1 MTRIQDIKNI
11 IFAAVKKQERI
22 FLSILALWVCAD
34 LLTALFA
41 EIHADEAY
49 YALYGAFLDWGYYDH
64 PPMVALLTRC
74 SSSLFGGNLGVRF
87 CTTLLHA
94 GTLWLI
100 WRTLDEGERHRP
112 HAAAEFC
119 IIAASLTMFVVY
131 GFITTP
137 DAPLLFFTAL
147 FFFLYKRY
155 LAHPGW
161 PLATAIGLTVA
172 AMLYSKYM
180 ALLVVMF
187 VLLSNLRLLRDGRV
201 WYAAALALLL
211 FTPHLLWQIR
221 HDFPSFSYHLIARN
235 SQFKW
240 TFPLEY
246 IPNQLLV
253 FNPAALVVALLVCWR
268 RRKTSD
274 LWEKAGLFTIA
285 GFLLFFWLMTLKGHA
300 EPHWTVAASVP
311 MLPLLFH
318 TLRQEGWRKWTYRL
332 FLPIAGL
339 LITARIILCFN
350 ILPERTGLCG
360 NQVRMEAIH
369 QLAGHTPVIFV
380 GSFQNPALYRFYT
393 GEKTTALSTLY
404 GRRTQYDILQL
415 DTCLQGGPC
424 LLVGN
429 IPSGSDTII
438 HGTPVHYRRTGHY
451 QGTNRIVLELNQC
464 DFLDGDSVRV
474 HYTLTNTYP
483 VTFDFAHEEFPIS
496 LLAVYRTAEGY
507 HKFECPLTENI
518 TLCPDGWLQGTAS
531 FPLLHNTPMVFAL
544 YNGVCETVN
553 SKPHILAP

>member
-1 MTRIQDIKNI
+1 M
-11 IFAAVKKQERI
+11 KKQERI
-22 FLSILALWVCAD
+22 FLCILALWFCAD

-49 YALYGAFLDWGYYDH
+49 YALYAAFLDWGYYDH
-64 PPMVALLTRC
+64 PPMVALLTHC
-74 SSSLFGGNLGVRF
+74 SSLLFGGNLSVRF

-100 WRTLDEGERHRP
+100 WKTLDEEARSGP
-112 HAAAEFC
+112 PAALEFG
-119 IIAASLTMFVVY
+119 IIAASMTMLVIY

-147 FFFLYKRY
+147 FFFLYKHY
-155 LAHPGW
+155 LTRPGW
-161 PLATAIGLTVA
+161 PLALAIGVTVA

-180 ALLVVMF
+180 ALLVVAF
-187 VLLSNLRLLRDGRV
+187 VLLSNLRLLRDIRV
-201 WYAAALALLL
+201 WCAAALALLL
-211 FTPHLLWQIR
+211 FTPHLLWQVQ

-253 FNPAALVVALLVCWR
+253 FNPVALALALWLCWKQ
-268 RRKTSD
+268 RKSTD
-274 LWEKAGLFTIA
+274 LLERAGIFTIA
-285 GFLLFFWLMTLKGHA
+285 GFLLFFWVMTLKGHA

-318 TLRQEGWRKWTYRL
+318 TLRKEEWRKWTYRL
-332 FLPIAGL
+332 FLPIAIL
-339 LITARIILCFN
+339 LLVARIILCLN
-350 ILPERTGLCG
+350 ILPEKTGFSG
-360 NQVRMEAIH
+360 KQARMEAIH
-369 QLAGHTPVIFV
+369 QLAGHTPVVFV
-380 GSFQNPALYRFYT
+380 GSFQSPALYRFFT
-393 GEKTTALSTLY
+393 GEETTALSTLY

-415 DTCLQGGPC
+415 DQDLQGKPC
-424 LLVGN
+424 VIMGKISTGL
-429 IPSGSDTII
+429 DTVI
-438 HGTPVHYRRTGHY
+438 HGTPVRYRRTDHF
-451 QGTNRIVLELNQC
+451 QGTNRIVVELNQC

-474 HYTLTNTYP
+474 HYTLNNPYP
-483 VTFDFAHEEFPIS
+483 VNFDLASTEFPVSIKV
-496 LLAVYRTAEGY
+496 VYKTKEGY
-507 HKFECPLTENI
+507 KKYECPITERPSLYPN
-518 TLCPDGWLQGTAS
+518 GWLKGTAS
-531 FPLLHNTPMVFAL
+531 FPLLHNTPMVFTL